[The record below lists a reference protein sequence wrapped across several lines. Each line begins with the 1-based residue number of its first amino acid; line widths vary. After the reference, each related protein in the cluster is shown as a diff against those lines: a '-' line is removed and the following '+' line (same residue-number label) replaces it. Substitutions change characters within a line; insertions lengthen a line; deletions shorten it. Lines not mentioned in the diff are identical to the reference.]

1 MLSEGKKKKNKNWSI
16 LMSSQDKTLLLC
28 PVISSHGDP
37 VSALYKYIYYFQFL
51 VFEIIRFVGWFYVPD
66 GTFPHLWKS
75 SVFVSQDFFLKLLK
89 LLFSRVYYV
98 TVALWILITALFLI
112 CTSRSMFVQSQLCSF
127 SSVNLWK
134 CIHCLYVLG
143 MRFFVWKVIIDQGS
157 LIFTIPSRISFH
169 VYSEIFTIYSIYHL
183 CLFLNLIFV
192 IIFRSNLLV
201 HWESSF
207 QWVISL
213 CHLLFKLNHLLINF

>member
-51 VFEIIRFVGWFYVPD
+51 VFEIIRFVVWFYVPD

-112 CTSRSMFVQSQLCSF
+112 CTSRSMFVQSQLCIF
-127 SSVNLWK
+127 SSVILENIFIVYMFWE
-134 CIHCLYVLG
+134 CI
-143 MRFFVWKVIIDQGS
+143 F
-157 LIFTIPSRISFH
+157 SF
-169 VYSEIFTIYSIYHL
+169 EKWFIK
-183 CLFLNLIFV
+183 
-192 IIFRSNLLV
+192 V
-201 HWESSF
+201 HWSLQKLLESVF
-207 QWVISL
+207 MFIW
-213 CHLLFKLNHLLINF
+213 K

>member
-51 VFEIIRFVGWFYVPD
+51 VFEIIRFVVWFYVPD

-75 SVFVSQDFFLKLLK
+75 SVFVSQDFFFKLLK

-98 TVALWILITALFLI
+98 TVALWILITVVQCLSKVSFAASHQSI
-112 CTSRSMFVQSQLCSF
+112 CENVFIVYMFWECVFSF
-127 SSVNLWK
+127 EKW
-134 CIHCLYVLG
+134 
-143 MRFFVWKVIIDQGS
+143 S
-157 LIFTIPSRISFH
+157 LIKVHWSLQYLLESVFMFIRKYLLFIVFTIC
-169 VYSEIFTIYSIYHL
+169 VYF
-183 CLFLNLIFV
+183 
-192 IIFRSNLLV
+192 
-201 HWESSF
+201 
-207 QWVISL
+207 
-213 CHLLFKLNHLLINF
+213 